1 MKMKTT
7 GMMDI
12 KQGFFYAIHFS
23 PFCWLHILLVCF
35 FFPSDFWIIFMICVF
50 FLFHRIKYLMI
61 SLHTA
66 MNYSLMYAYMR
77 EDCGVIVYWE
87 KKIDVKSYTFY
98 EFKAQMRSLLEQ
110 NFALFGFLCWIF
122 CFVKNEFHS

>member
-12 KQGFFYAIHFS
+12 KQGFFMLFIFLRFVGYT
-23 PFCWLHILLVCF
+23 FCWFV

-50 FLFHRIKYLMI
+50 SLFHRIKYLMI